1 MLYCW
6 CYYKRYSF
14 CLKM

>member
-6 CYYKRYSF
+6 CYYKR
-14 CLKM
+14 